1 MTTFD
6 QAEAPEG
13 SELYRAR
20 AAVSTMLNCI
30 AHDIS
35 KIPKTDPSR
44 AENAILDMQID
55 DIAEVAEKYL
65 QGVDGKPPANWSA
78 FWEEIYILMHSLGS
92 ELEKGGYGEE

>member
-1 MTTFD
+1 MFD
-6 QAEAPEG
+6 QAEALEG

-55 DIAEVAEKYL
+55 DIVEVAEKYL
-65 QGVDGKPPANWSA
+65 QGA
-78 FWEEIYILMHSLGS
+78 FPSV
-92 ELEKGGYGEE
+92 